1 MQAAEQ
7 WLSLL
12 LGTSALEET
21 TETTGQALPARREK
35 YWTPAGQVIPC
46 ILSAEIIYKYQFAAL
61 CRGSW
66 AWLLSRKIHK
76 INRLSRPVEKLE
88 RSAMSEWWDLCSGLW
103 QGDSSETGW
112 VAGPPSQVVASEGSV
127 GWVLWPGSVGCLPG
141 AGNKE
146 WVGSYLYCLWM
157 EGLKEHCSGLWGL
170 CCRAQAQA
178 CSGTPSHPCIP
189 DLLAGNMSRYWS
201 QALRWWISGYFP
213 TWYLALEWGRHPK
226 WNYLGHKVLPLLL
239 TTVTYTPVLGW
250 AQLSDNSKEWV
261 QTCIFLKID
270 LCSSCTP
277 TQKQNASGDK
287 LNFSFMSDRCFCG
300 PCYLSV
306 SASPKS
312 VIYFTALY

>member
-21 TETTGQALPARREK
+21 TETTGQALPARHEK

-103 QGDSSETGW
+103 QGDSSKTGW

-127 GWVLWPGSVGCLPG
+127 GWVLWPGSGGCLPG

-189 DLLAGNMSRYWS
+189 DLLAGNMSWYWS
-201 QALRWWISGYFP
+201 QALRWWNSGYFP

-226 WNYLGHKVLPLLL
+226 WNYLGHKVQLFNNSDIHSSVRLS
-239 TTVTYTPVLGW
+239 TTIR
-250 AQLSDNSKEWV
+250 QLK
-261 QTCIFLKID
+261 
-270 LCSSCTP
+270 
-277 TQKQNASGDK
+277 G
-287 LNFSFMSDRCFCG
+287 
-300 PCYLSV
+300 V
-306 SASPKS
+306 SADMHLFKDRSLLFLHSHTEAKCQRGQ
-312 VIYFTALY
+312 VEFLLYVR